1 MKSISE
7 GLTKNYLAKLDNA
20 NITVNGIIDNFY
32 IGNRKSNKKGNSL
45 EFSDFKEY
53 LPGDDVR
60 RIDWNS
66 YARTD
71 KIYVKRFDEERQAN
85 INIFIDSSASMDY
98 GEENK
103 GYYAKLLAASLV
115 YVALKSS
122 DSVNIFVCGQQLE
135 KNKLNIKGKNS
146 FAETVEFLDKINFEG
161 STNLSKSII
170 QTKQIKINRGI
181 SFIISDFYSEDG
193 FEEGFKALSYRK
205 QKLSVLH
212 IISPQELNPELNG
225 NIRLVDSE
233 TNQMQE
239 VSLDELVVEKY
250 KKQLES
256 FSNAIKESCYKTEGV
271 YKRIITNMPLIES
284 IGRGF

>member
-7 GLTKNYLAKLDNA
+7 GLTKNYLAKLDNI
-20 NITVNGIIDNFY
+20 NITVNSIIDNFY

-53 LPGDDVR
+53 VPGDDVR

-103 GYYAKLLAASLV
+103 GYYAKLLAASLA

-135 KNKLNIKGKNS
+135 KSKLNIRGKNS

-250 KKQLES
+250 KKQFES

-271 YKRIITNMPLIES
+271 YKRIITNMPLIEN